1 VEILCSRSDGPLEAL
16 VRSRLSPYLCKVSRG
31 SEDALEVEMISACGF
46 LDEEGL
52 NCTLH
57 GLDRPDGRPAK
68 PDLCSTW
75 PDDGKGLHPG
85 CIFYV
90 PPAKKRKKE
99 PVTQQSHGII
109 VHSGPGEAS

>member
-1 VEILCSRSDGPLEAL
+1 
-16 VRSRLSPYLCKVSRG
+16 
-31 SEDALEVEMISACGF
+31 MISACGF
-46 LDEEGL
+46 LDQEGL

-57 GLDRPDGRPAK
+57 GLERPDGRPAK

-99 PVTQQSHGII
+99 PVTQQSHSIT
-109 VHSGPGEAS
+109 VHPKPGAAS